1 MQKDSYE
8 DILFLEHPTS
18 LRHPRMS
25 VQNRAAQ
32 FAPFAALTGY
42 EEALGET
49 ARQTSQRIAL
59 DEDSKENLD
68 RKLQWLLAHKEEQIK
83 VQITYFIEDTKKEGG
98 RYVTE
103 KENISRL
110 LTYEEKIVLG
120 SGKQIKTTD
129 IMDLQWEHCDIF

>member
-49 ARQTSQRIAL
+49 ARQTSQRIVL

-83 VQITYFIEDTKKEGG
+83 V
-98 RYVTE
+98 
-103 KENISRL
+103 
-110 LTYEEKIVLG
+110 
-120 SGKQIKTTD
+120 
-129 IMDLQWEHCDIF
+129 

>member
-49 ARQTSQRIAL
+49 ARQTSQRIVL

-83 VQITYFIEDTKKEGG
+83 VQITLYRRYKK
-98 RYVTE
+98 RRWTICY
-103 KENISRL
+103 
-110 LTYEEKIVLG
+110 
-120 SGKQIKTTD
+120 GKRKYQSSSS
-129 IMDLQWEHCDIF
+129 L

>member
-42 EEALGET
+42 EEALWMKRQDRHRSVLFWMKT
-49 ARQTSQRIAL
+49 AKRTLTGSYNGCLHI
-59 DEDSKENLD
+59 
-68 RKLQWLLAHKEEQIK
+68 RKN
-83 VQITYFIEDTKKEGG
+83 
-98 RYVTE
+98 R
-103 KENISRL
+103 
-110 LTYEEKIVLG
+110 
-120 SGKQIKTTD
+120 
-129 IMDLQWEHCDIF
+129 

>member
-49 ARQTSQRIAL
+49 ARQTSQRIVL

-68 RKLQWLLAHKEEQIK
+68 RKLQCCSWEFSIM
-83 VQITYFIEDTKKEGG
+83 VRI
-98 RYVTE
+98 
-103 KENISRL
+103 ISM
-110 LTYEEKIVLG
+110 Y
-120 SGKQIKTTD
+120 
-129 IMDLQWEHCDIF
+129 

>member
-49 ARQTSQRIAL
+49 ARQTSQRIVL

-83 VQITYFIEDTKKEGG
+83 VQITYFID
-98 RYVTE
+98 VTE

-110 LTYEEKIVLG
+110 LPYEEKIVLG

>member
-49 ARQTSQRIAL
+49 ARQTSQRIVL

-103 KENISRL
+103 K
-110 LTYEEKIVLG
+110 
-120 SGKQIKTTD
+120 
-129 IMDLQWEHCDIF
+129 